1 MKTFLSAIQW
11 MAFMIAGAIAAP
23 IAIADLFHL
32 NPIETSAFVQR
43 TIFVLGIAGL
53 LQGFIGHRLPV
64 SEGPA
69 GLWWSVFAI
78 YAGFVGTIY
87 STSIEALNALSG
99 GMIFSGIVFFLLST
113 FGLIEK
119 LARLF
124 TPTVTFIYL
133 FLLILQLSG
142 SFIKGMLGLS
152 EEQAHIQPKVAVLCI
167 VIILVT
173 FYLGQMKIQ
182 WVRQFSII
190 FGLLIGWMLFILFG
204 LAPKVPS
211 SHAIIAFP
219 KLFHFGK
226 PTFDAGVLT
235 TSFFITIL
243 LTTNMIAS
251 IRVMEE
257 VLKGSKTKP
266 VSFKKSGFI
275 SGINQILGGVFSA
288 IGSVPISGS
297 AGFVSQTG
305 IKSIKPFIIG
315 GVLVTV
321 ISLLPPLM
329 NIMSALPAPVGY
341 AVTFVIF
348 TKMIG
353 LALSEIEKVTDRQ
366 ITYTTAGI
374 ALMVGVG
381 TMFLPAEATVKLPA
395 FIGSLVNNG
404 LVLGTIIAII
414 SEQYLRWQKKRKS
427 ASSVS

>member
-87 STSIEALNALSG
+87 STSIGALNALSG
-99 GMIFSGIVFFLLST
+99 GMIFSGIIFFLLSA

-119 LARLF
+119 LAKLF

-190 FGLLIGWMLFILFG
+190 FGLLIGWILFIVFG

-211 SHAIIAFP
+211 SHSIIAFP

-427 ASSVS
+427 ASSLS

>member
-11 MAFMIAGAIAAP
+11 MAFMIAGSIAAP

-32 NPIETSAFVQR
+32 NPMETSAFVQR

-87 STSIEALNALSG
+87 STSTETLNALCG
-99 GMIFSGIVFFLLST
+99 GMIFSGIVFFILSS

-119 LARLF
+119 LAKLF

-152 EEQAHIQPKVAVLCI
+152 EEQVHIQPLVAVLCM

-173 FYLGQMKIQ
+173 FYLGQVKIQ

-190 FGLLIGWMLFILFG
+190 IGLLIGWILFILFG

-211 SHAIIAFP
+211 SHAIISFP

-226 PTFDAGVLT
+226 PTFDVGVLT

-257 VLKGSKTKP
+257 VLKSSQSKP
-266 VSFKKSGFI
+266 VSYKKSGFI
-275 SGINQILGGVFSA
+275 SGVNQILGGVFSA

-315 GVLVTV
+315 GVLVTI

-329 NIMSALPAPVGY
+329 NIMSSLPAPVGY

-414 SEQYLRWQKKRKS
+414 SEQYLRWQKKRN
-427 ASSVS
+427 ASTPSS

>member
-11 MAFMIAGAIAAP
+11 MAFMIAGSIAAP

-87 STSIEALNALSG
+87 STSIDSLNALCG
-99 GMIFSGIVFFLLST
+99 GMIFSGIVFFILSM

-119 LARLF
+119 LAKLF

-152 EEQAHIQPKVAVLCI
+152 EEQVHIQPLVAVLCI
-167 VIILVT
+167 AIILIT
-173 FYLGQMKIQ
+173 FYLGQAKIQ
-182 WVRQFSII
+182 WVRQFSIMI
-190 FGLLIGWMLFILFG
+190 GLLIGWILFILFG

-211 SHAIIAFP
+211 SHAILSFP

-226 PTFDAGVLT
+226 PSFDVGVLT

-257 VLKGSKTKP
+257 VLKSSQSKP
-266 VSFKKSGFI
+266 VSYKKSGFI
-275 SGINQILGGVFSA
+275 SGINQILGGIFSA

-315 GVLVTV
+315 GVLVTI

-395 FIGSLVNNG
+395 VIGSLVNNG
-404 LVLGTIIAII
+404 LVLGTIIAIL
-414 SEQYLRWQKKRKS
+414 SEQYLRWQKKKK
-427 ASSVS
+427 ASSPSS

>member
-11 MAFMIAGAIAAP
+11 MAFMIAGSIAAP

-32 NPIETSAFVQR
+32 NPVETSAFMQR

-78 YAGFVGTIY
+78 YAGFVGSMY
-87 STSIEALNALSG
+87 STGIAALNALCG
-99 GMIFSGIVFFLLST
+99 GMIFSGIVFFILSAL
-113 FGLIEK
+113 GLIEK
-119 LARLF
+119 LAKLF
-124 TPTVTFIYL
+124 TPTITFIYL

-142 SFIKGMLGLS
+142 SFVKGMLGLT
-152 EEQAHIQPKVAVLCI
+152 EEQVHIQPTVAILCI

-173 FYLGQMKIQ
+173 FYLGKVNIQ
-182 WVRQFSII
+182 WVQQFSII
-190 FGLLIGWMLFILFG
+190 FGLLLGWILFIIFG
-204 LAPKVPS
+204 LAPKVPE
-211 SHAIIAFP
+211 SHSIFAFP

-226 PTFDAGVLT
+226 PTFDSGVLT

-257 VLKGSKTKP
+257 VLKGYHNKP
-266 VSFKKSGFI
+266 VSYKRSGFI
-275 SGINQILGGVFSA
+275 SGLNQILGGIFSA

-297 AGFVSQTG
+297 AGFVAQTG

-315 GVLVTV
+315 GILVTV

-329 NIMSALPAPVGY
+329 HIMSALPAPVGY

-353 LALSEIEKVTDRQ
+353 LALSEIEKSTDRD

-381 TMFLPAEATVKLPA
+381 TMFLPSEATVKLPT

-404 LVLGTIIAII
+404 LVLGTIIAIG

-427 ASSVS
+427 ASISR